1 MTARHTDRLNS
12 DVHCKN
18 TVMRAEHQ
26 RWRHLKAKDT
36 LYHYLIPVV
45 NFLYIKLSTGVLFV
59 YVCVTADFGLV
70 PGASVRP
77 FHTDASLSL

>member
-18 TVMRAEHQ
+18 TVM
-26 RWRHLKAKDT
+26 RHLKAKDT